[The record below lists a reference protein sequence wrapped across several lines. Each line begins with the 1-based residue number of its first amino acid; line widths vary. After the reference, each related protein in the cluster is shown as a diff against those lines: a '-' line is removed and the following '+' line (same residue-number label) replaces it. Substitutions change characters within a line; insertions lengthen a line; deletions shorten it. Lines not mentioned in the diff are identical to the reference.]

1 MSVRKKQSGAT
12 LIESL
17 VSLVILAIAV
27 IGMLGVQVRTLMETN
42 TAASRAQAMRLI
54 EDLSERVKANPGK
67 FDTLGRYITGYP
79 LSNPVISPSPMGT
92 DCAAVAC
99 TDDQLADY
107 DMHRWTTH
115 AFQVL
120 PGASV
125 QTFLSSGD
133 DAATGQ
139 RQLGILI
146 AWSQKERAGAMMAD
160 PFKTQ
165 SGVLST
171 GVMCPTHLIC
181 HLAYIQP

>member
-1 MSVRKKQSGAT
+1 MQHMKNQAGAT
-12 LIESL
+12 LVESL

-67 FDTLGRYITGYP
+67 FDVLAQYVTGAT
-79 LSNPVISPSPMGT
+79 PVTAPIVMGV
-92 DCAAVAC
+92 DCAVATC
-99 TDDQLADY
+99 TNAQLAAY
-107 DMHRWTTH
+107 DKHRWSTG
-115 AFQVL
+115 AFQAM
-120 PGASV
+120 PGGFI
-125 QTFLSSGD
+125 QTFLSTGD
-133 DAATGQ
+133 NSATGQ

-146 AWSQKERAGAMMAD
+146 GWPQKERAGTTIPD

-165 SGVLST
+165 SGVLNA
-171 GVMCPTHLIC
+171 GVACLPNMIC